1 MAFVE
6 FSEMLMGKVCTKKQN
21 RTKNSSLFV
30 ITGSG
35 WDVAQWWSWRAQTSI
50 LGSILSMTNKTK
62 TNGIHTSD
70 MDSEVKLDLC
80 CIK

>member
-6 FSEMLMGKVCTKKQN
+6 FSKMLMGKECTKKQN

-35 WDVAQWWSWRAQTSI
+35 WDVAQWWSWRAQTST
-50 LGSILSMTNKTK
+50 LGSILSMTNKT
-62 TNGIHTSD
+62 NEIHTSD
-70 MDSEVKLDLC
+70 MD
-80 CIK
+80 IW

>member
-6 FSEMLMGKVCTKKQN
+6 FSKMLMGKECTKKQN

-35 WDVAQWWSWRAQTSI
+35 WHVAQWWSWRAQTQHT
-50 LGSILSMTNKTK
+50 GFHPQHDKQNK

-70 MDSEVKLDLC
+70 MD
-80 CIK
+80 I